1 MVLWQRWLMAR
12 DTGASRHDV
21 AHFEAERAVEYVRGS
36 VATTASKPLTSM
48 EGGAGAGAPLA
59 DASCKRV
66 AMDLMPC
73 RPQAGHGAETV
84 ADSGIGAKQLG
95 PYNMRMMSKNGLIA
109 AAAMCAASAL
119 TAAPVTAQQ
128 KELSEASIEK
138 LMDYAW
144 QITPERF
151 TKPNGVT
158 VEIGND
164 RKIAEVPLEAARE
177 IIRVSRLSAHAQ
189 VCDLKDEHATN
200 YRTMMAREAIK
211 KKWSEQQMVFI
222 NQLHLV
228 TVMMLTGRAKLIEQ
242 EDGKEPKVVEE
253 TSQDKFKATTC
264 TTEERNKVRDAVTAY
279 LKSGPQLA
287 PADTA
292 AGGPAPAAPV
302 APAAT
307 PASATKAAPSKK

>member
-1 MVLWQRWLMAR
+1 
-12 DTGASRHDV
+12 
-21 AHFEAERAVEYVRGS
+21 
-36 VATTASKPLTSM
+36 
-48 EGGAGAGAPLA
+48 
-59 DASCKRV
+59 
-66 AMDLMPC
+66 MDLTPC
-73 RPQAGHGAETV
+73 RPQAEHCDKAV
-84 ADSGIGAKQLG
+84 ADSGIGAKKLG
-95 PYNMRMMSKNGLIA
+95 PFKMRIMSKNVLVV

-119 TAAPVTAQQ
+119 TAAPVWAQQ

-164 RKIAEVPLEAARE
+164 RKVAEVPLEAARE
-177 IIRVSRLSAHAQ
+177 IIRASRLSAHAQ
-189 VCDLKDEHATN
+189 VCDLKEEHSNN

-253 TSQDKFKATTC
+253 TSQEKFKASTC

-279 LKSGPQLA
+279 LKAGPQLA

-292 AGGPAPAAPV
+292 AGGPALGAPA

-307 PASATKAAPSKK
+307 PASATKAAPAKK